1 MLSKDEQ
8 DRLDE
13 IERALRDDDPLFAAN
28 VDFHHLQ
35 RHQKLVAAAAF
46 ILGIVVLVVGVVATQ
61 ALMAVGVIVSV
72 TGFVVMVTAAGRLY
86 HSRSSGS

>member
-1 MLSKDEQ
+1 MSISTICGVT
-8 DRLDE
+8 RNSSPA
-13 IERALRDDDPLFAAN
+13 RRSSS
-28 VDFHHLQ
+28 
-35 RHQKLVAAAAF
+35 
-46 ILGIVVLVVGVVATQ
+46 GIVVLVVGVVATQ

>member
-13 IERALRDDDPLFAAN
+13 IERALSDDDPRFAAS
-28 VDFHHLQ
+28 VDFDHLR
-35 RHQKLVAAAAF
+35 RHRLLVGGAAF
-46 ILGIVVLVVGVVATQ
+46 ILGIVVLVLGAVATQ

-72 TGFVVMVTAAGRLY
+72 AGFVVMVAAAKYLLDRRGR
-86 HSRSSGS
+86 GG

>member
-28 VDFHHLQ
+28 VDFYHLQ
-35 RHQKLVAAAAF
+35 RHQKLIGGAAF
-46 ILGIVVLVVGVVATQ
+46 ILGIVVLVLGAVATQ

-72 TGFVVMVTAAGRLY
+72 AGFVVMVAAAKYLLDRR
-86 HSRSSGS
+86 SRGG

>member
-13 IERALRDDDPLFAAN
+13 IERALGDDDRRFAAS
-28 VDFHHLQ
+28 VDFDHVR

-46 ILGIVVLVVGVVATQ
+46 ILGIVVLVLGAVATQ
-61 ALMAVGVIVSV
+61 ALLAVGVIVSV
-72 TGFVVMVTAAGRLY
+72 AGFVVMVAAAKYLLDRRGR
-86 HSRSSGS
+86 GG

>member
-28 VDFHHLQ
+28 VDFDHLQ
-35 RHQKLVAAAAF
+35 RHQKLVAGAAF
-46 ILGIVVLVVGVVATQ
+46 ILGIVVLVLGAVATQ

-72 TGFVVMVTAAGRLY
+72 AGFVVMVAAATYLVDRRHRG
-86 HSRSSGS
+86 G

>member
-46 ILGIVVLVVGVVATQ
+46 ILGVVVLVLGAVATQ
-61 ALMAVGVIVSV
+61 ALMAVGVIVSMA
-72 TGFVVMVTAAGRLY
+72 GFVVMVAAAKYLLDRR
-86 HSRSSGS
+86 SRGG

>member
-28 VDFHHLQ
+28 VDFDHLR
-35 RHQKLVAAAAF
+35 RHQTMTAGAAF
-46 ILGIVVLVVGVVATQ
+46 ILGIMVLVLGAVATQ
-61 ALMAVGVIVSV
+61 ALMAVGVVVSV
-72 TGFVVMVTAAGRLY
+72 TGFVTMVAAAMYLWDRRGR
-86 HSRSSGS
+86 GG

>member
-28 VDFHHLQ
+28 VDFDHLQ
-35 RHQKLVAAAAF
+35 RHQKLVAGAAF
-46 ILGIVVLVVGVVATQ
+46 ILGIVVLVLGAVATQ

-72 TGFVVMVTAAGRLY
+72 AGFVVMVAAAKYLLDRRGR
-86 HSRSSGS
+86 GG

>member
-13 IERALRDDDPLFAAN
+13 IERAIGDDDRRFAAS
-28 VDFHHLQ
+28 VDFDHVR
-35 RHQKLVAAAAF
+35 RHQKLIGGAAF
-46 ILGIVVLVVGVVATQ
+46 ILGIVVLVLGAVATQ

-72 TGFVVMVTAAGRLY
+72 AGFVVMVAAAKYLLDRRGR
-86 HSRSSGS
+86 GG